1 MKGNQ
6 QQTAPELLAPAGNTE
21 RLRIALAYGA
31 DAVYIGG
38 RNFGLRAFADNFS
51 TEEMAEA
58 VSYVHDRGKKVYVTM
73 NVFPRNEDFEGMAE
87 YAKSLERLGADAVIV
102 SDPGVL
108 ALVREAAPSLSIH
121 LSTQA
126 NCTNWRSALFWH
138 GLGVSRIIL
147 ARELSLSE
155 IRTIRERTPHTL
167 ALEVFVHGAVC
178 MAYSG
183 RCAISAYLT
192 GRDANR
198 GECSQPCRWEYH
210 LAEAKRPGA
219 FMPVAEDEG
228 GAYLF
233 NSKDLCMI
241 EHIPALMEAGL
252 SSFKIEGR
260 MKTAYYT
267 AIAVGAYRREMD
279 RYLQGPEAYVFER
292 ESLQEL
298 KKASHRPYTTGF
310 FFGRP
315 ESEGLEQ
322 QSGAYLRGYDFVGL
336 VTGFDS
342 SRNLLQV
349 EQRNAFGVG
358 DTLEVLEPGTGFFA
372 YPVTEM
378 YDADYQPLRWAPH
391 PQQTVYLPY
400 PQPLQPFSLLRRPKN
415 E

>member
-1 MKGNQ
+1 MINTQ
-6 QQTAPELLAPAGNTE
+6 QQAVPELLAPAGNPE

-38 RNFGLRAFADNFS
+38 RRFGLRAFADNFS
-51 TEEMAEA
+51 AEEMAEA
-58 VSYVHDRGKKVYVTM
+58 VSYAHDRGKKVYVTM
-73 NVFPRNEDFEGMAE
+73 NLFAHNEDFEGMAE
-87 YAKSLERLGADAVIV
+87 YAQALECLGADAVIV

-108 ALVREAAPSLSIH
+108 ALVREAAPSLPIH

-155 IRTIRERTPHTL
+155 IRTIRDHTPDTL
-167 ALEVFVHGAVC
+167 ELEAFVHGAMC

-183 RCAISAYLT
+183 RCAISNYLT

-210 LAEAKRPGA
+210 LTEAKRPGE
-219 FMPVAEDEG
+219 FMPVAEVEG
-228 GAYLF
+228 GTYLF

-241 EHIPALMEAGL
+241 EHIPALLEAGL

-267 AIAVGAYRREMD
+267 AIAVGAYRREID
-279 RYLQGPEAYVFER
+279 RCLQGQKDYVFDGEN
-292 ESLQEL
+292 LQEL

-310 FFGRP
+310 SFGRP
-315 ESEGLEQ
+315 ESEGLEG
-322 QSGAYLRGYDFVGL
+322 QSSTYLRGYDFVGL
-336 VTGFDS
+336 VTGFDP

-358 DTLEVLEPGTGFFA
+358 DALEVLEPGTGFFS
-372 YPVTEM
+372 YPVTAM
-378 YDADYQPLRWAPH
+378 YDEDHRPLSWAPH

-400 PQPLQPFSLLRRPKN
+400 PRPLKPFSLLRRHKA